1 MSKASIYFTVNKV
14 DGKHD
19 VKQMKQGLDALPG
32 VISVSVNEST
42 NRVAVDFDTT
52 GVQTARIG
60 KQLEQMGYK
69 ILDQKLE
76 NHVM

>member
-19 VKQMKQGLDALPG
+19 VKQMKRGLDALPG

-69 ILDQKLE
+69 ILDQRLE